1 MKQLSLQ
8 GTFKALS
15 DSTRR
20 DILILLKKD
29 KMIAGDIAQ
38 KIGISPA
45 SLSYHLNLLKKND
58 LIIETKEKNYVYYE
72 LNTSLFDE
80 LIIWLKQF

>member
-1 MKQLSLQ
+1 MSLQ
-8 GTFKALS
+8 DTFKALS
-15 DSTRR
+15 DPIRR
-20 DILILLKKD
+20 NILLLLKED
-29 KMIAGDIAQ
+29 KMIAGDIAE
-38 KIGISPA
+38 KLGISPS

-72 LNTSLFDE
+72 LNMSLFDE

>member
-1 MKQLSLQ
+1 MSLH

-15 DSTRR
+15 DPIRR
-20 DILILLKKD
+20 DILLLLKED
-29 KMIAGDIAQ
+29 KMNAGDIAE

-80 LIIWLKQF
+80 LIMWLKQF

>member
-1 MKQLSLQ
+1 M
-8 GTFKALS
+8 
-15 DSTRR
+15 
-20 DILILLKKD
+20 ILLKKD

>member
-1 MKQLSLQ
+1 MSLH

-15 DSTRR
+15 EPIRR
-20 DILILLKKD
+20 DILLMLKED
-29 KMIAGDIAQ
+29 KMIAGDIAE
-38 KIGISPA
+38 KLGISPA

-58 LIIETKEKNYVYYE
+58 LIIESKEKNYVYYE

-80 LIIWLKQF
+80 LIMWLKQF

>member
-1 MKQLSLQ
+1 MSLQ

>member
-1 MKQLSLQ
+1 MSLH

-15 DSTRR
+15 DPIRR
-20 DILILLKKD
+20 DILLHLKED
-29 KMIAGDIAQ
+29 KINAGDIAE

-80 LIIWLKQF
+80 LIMWLKQF

>member
-1 MKQLSLQ
+1 MSLQ
-8 GTFKALS
+8 GTFTAVS

>member
-1 MKQLSLQ
+1 MSLQ
-8 GTFKALS
+8 GTFKTLS
-15 DSTRR
+15 DPIRR
-20 DILILLKKD
+20 NILLQLKEG
-29 KMIAGDIAQ
+29 KMIAGDISE

-45 SLSYHLNLLKKND
+45 ALSYHLKLLKKNN
-58 LIIETKEKNYVYYE
+58 LIIESKEKNYVYYE

>member
-1 MKQLSLQ
+1 MSLQ

-29 KMIAGDIAQ
+29 KMIAGNIAQ

>member
-1 MKQLSLQ
+1 MSLQ
-8 GTFKALS
+8 GTFKTLS
-15 DSTRR
+15 DPIRR
-20 DILILLKKD
+20 KILLLLKED
-29 KMIAGDIAQ
+29 KMIAGDIAE

>member
-1 MKQLSLQ
+1 MSLH

-15 DSTRR
+15 DPIRR
-20 DILILLKKD
+20 DILLMLKED
-29 KMIAGDIAQ
+29 KMIAGDIAE

-80 LIIWLKQF
+80 LIMWLKQF

>member
-1 MKQLSLQ
+1 MSLQ

-58 LIIETKEKNYVYYE
+58 LFIETKEKNYVYYE

>member
-1 MKQLSLQ
+1 MSLQ
-8 GTFKALS
+8 DTFKTLS
-15 DSTRR
+15 DPIRR
-20 DILILLKKD
+20 NILLLLKED
-29 KMIAGDIAQ
+29 KMIAGDIAE
-38 KIGISPA
+38 KLGISPS

-72 LNTSLFDE
+72 LNMSLFDE

>member
-1 MKQLSLQ
+1 MSLH

-15 DSTRR
+15 DPIRR
-20 DILILLKKD
+20 DILLMLKED
-29 KMIAGDIAQ
+29 KMIAGDIAE
-38 KIGISPA
+38 KLGISPA

-58 LIIETKEKNYVYYE
+58 LIIETKEKNYIYYE

-80 LIIWLKQF
+80 LIMWLKQF

>member
-1 MKQLSLQ
+1 MQLLSLH

-15 DSTRR
+15 DPIRR
-20 DILILLKKD
+20 DILLLLKKD
-29 KMIAGDIAQ
+29 KMIAGDIAE

-58 LIIETKEKNYVYYE
+58 LIIESKEKNYVYYE

-80 LIIWLKQF
+80 LIMWLKQF